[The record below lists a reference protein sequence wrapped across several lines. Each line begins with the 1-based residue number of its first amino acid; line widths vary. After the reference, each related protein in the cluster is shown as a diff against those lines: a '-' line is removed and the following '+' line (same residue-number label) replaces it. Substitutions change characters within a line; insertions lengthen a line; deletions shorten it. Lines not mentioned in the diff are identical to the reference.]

1 VAERKEQSQLIGDA
15 IRDGCV
21 LVLVF
26 YALDTAIQ
34 GNFDWT
40 GFGIVAVIS
49 LGLFYLGMKL
59 EGSDEL

>member
-1 VAERKEQSQLIGDA
+1 MPERKEKSQLIGDA

-26 YALDTAIQ
+26 YALDTGIK

-40 GFGIVAVIS
+40 GFGIVAAGAI
-49 LGLFYLGMKL
+49 GIFYLGMIL